1 MNSSRTRQAAAIT
14 FATARATRPSTDHRL
29 VRDRHP
35 SIESKRAQ
43 AQAVLAQ
50 IHESDIEL
58 EQAIESYNYAN
69 IQLEE
74 IDDDLSSNARH
85 LVVAQKS
92 LGAAQVHIAD
102 RLRALYVNGD
112 GGGAV
117 EILLGAQN
125 LDDLLGRLDMVQRV
139 GDQDAKV
146 LKEVQR
152 FRKEVKARR
161 ATLKNARAEQARI
174 VAERASQK
182 QWIESQLAERERM
195 LAGIQSEIRAAPGRG
210 GRPPAQVEAQARARL
225 AAQQR
230 LCCGGAGRRP
240 PTSPPPTSPRGWSR
254 QSSEAVIPAPSPS
267 QYGGVVG
274 IAMQYLGVPYVWGGM
289 SPGGFD
295 CSGLVA
301 YAYAQLGVSLPHN
314 AAAMYSYGTP
324 VSYYDLQAGDLVFF
338 SGLGHMGLYIGGGQ
352 FVHAPHTG
360 DVVKISSMSDR
371 MGGYV
376 GARRL

>member
-1 MNSSRTRQAAAIT
+1 MNSSRTRQAPAILLASVALCGVLLAT
-14 FATARATRPSTDHRL
+14 VSSATANPD
-29 VRDRHP
+29 
-35 SIESKRAQ
+35 IQSKREQ

-50 IHESDIEL
+50 IQESDAQL
-58 EQAIESYNYAN
+58 ERAIESYNYAN
-69 IQLEE
+69 VQLGQ
-74 IDDDLSSNARH
+74 IDADLHSNARH

-139 GDQDAKV
+139 GNQDAKV
-146 LKEVQR
+146 LRDVQQ
-152 FRKEVKARR
+152 FRKEVKLRR
-161 ATLKNARAEQARI
+161 AQLRNARAEQATI

-182 QWIESQLAERERM
+182 RSIESQLAERQRL
-195 LAGIQSEIRAAPGRG
+195 LAGIQTEIKQLQAEEALRQARLAA
-210 GRPPAQVEAQARARL
+210 EARARL

-230 LCCGGAGRRP
+230 AASAARVQAVEI
-240 PTSPPPTSPRGWSR
+240 TSEDFSVLDTG
-254 QSSEAVIPAPSPS
+254 SSDSLIPAAPPS

-274 IAMQYLGVPYVWGGM
+274 VAMQYLGTPYVWAGS

-301 YAYAQLGVSLPHN
+301 YAFAQVGVSLPHN
-314 AAAMYSYGTP
+314 AAAQYGYGTP
-324 VSYYDLQAGDLVFF
+324 VGYNDLQPGDLVFF
-338 SGLGHMGLYIGGGQ
+338 SGLGHVGIYIGGGQ
-352 FVHAPHTG
+352 FIHAPHTG
-360 DVVKISSMSDR
+360 DVVKISYLSDH
-371 MGGYV
+371 GGFV
-376 GARRL
+376 GARRI